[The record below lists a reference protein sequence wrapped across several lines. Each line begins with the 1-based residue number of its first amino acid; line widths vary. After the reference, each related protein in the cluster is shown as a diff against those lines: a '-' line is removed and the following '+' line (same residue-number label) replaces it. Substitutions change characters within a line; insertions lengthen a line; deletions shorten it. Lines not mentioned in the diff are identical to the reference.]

1 MSAAGVF
8 ARFRRRWLSSSE
20 SVAECDAPSPMAV
33 LDPVYDQ
40 LPADSA
46 RTPTLVS
53 VVRRYAS
60 SVRDRG
66 SPRALVVDDEAPV
79 ARFIERVLKDGGYSV
94 TTAGG
99 ATAALQIMSE
109 QPAFDII
116 VTDVRMPEITGPE
129 FIDRA
134 RLRGPLGP
142 VLYLTAHNDQ
152 LFKERLALADSE
164 AFLNKPCTVA
174 GLLEAVSLLLYGH
187 IQPERSS
194 PRRVAHE

>member
-1 MSAAGVF
+1 MSARVF
-8 ARFRRRWLSSSE
+8 ARFRRRLLSSSQP
-20 SVAECDAPSPMAV
+20 VAECDPPSPMAV
-33 LDPVYDQ
+33 RDPVYDK

-46 RTPTLVS
+46 RTPSLVT

-60 SVRDRG
+60 SARDCG

-79 ARFIERVLKDGGYSV
+79 ARFIERVLRDGGFLV
-94 TTAGG
+94 TTAGSG
-99 ATAALQIMSE
+99 TAALQIMGE

-116 VTDVRMPEITGPE
+116 VSDVRMPGITGPE

-152 LFKERLALADSE
+152 LFKERLALSDSE

-187 IQPERSS
+187 IQPERSVA
-194 PRRVAHE
+194 RRAAHE